1 MAVPCH
7 VINPISMEAGGT
19 ITKYAGLVS
28 DAAGIVIMGA
38 NDNDTGFCG
47 VALEAAA
54 SGAAVSIAGLGSIV
68 PMIVGATGITVG
80 SWLTLHGAS
89 GRVTKAGTT
98 SGTAYSIIGRAMD
111 TQDTVG
117 EQIMVL
123 LTTFKDMQ

>member
-7 VINPISMEAGGT
+7 IINPISMEAGGT

-28 DAAGIVIMGA
+28 DTAGIVIMGA

-47 VALEAAA
+47 VAIEAAA
-54 SGAAVSIAGLGSIV
+54 SGAAVSVAGLGSIV

-80 SWLTLHGAS
+80 AWLVLHGAS
-89 GRVTKAGTT
+89 GRVYAAGTA
-98 SGTAYSIIGRAMD
+98 SGTAYSIVGRAMD

-117 EQIMVL
+117 EQVMVL
-123 LTTFKDMQ
+123 ITTFKDMQ